1 MTLTTEDM
9 IRLRLHHQRLSAPAD
24 ATPAE
29 MVRWLVAVQSQDYAG
44 AKWGLGLRLIAATDV
59 SLERA
64 FTDGSILRTHV
75 LRPTWHFVA
84 PDDIRWLLA
93 LTAPRVRARMSTNDK
108 KIGVDRDLIRQ
119 AETCIEHALR
129 DGQAKTREELRDALE
144 SAGVVVGSGQRLAH
158 LVMHAELDGLI
169 ISGPRQGK
177 QFTYMLLD
185 ERAPNGKSLSKEEAL
200 AELAQRYTRSRGPAT
215 ARDFSWWSGLS
226 LGECRAGLESARGE
240 LIQNGEYWLAT
251 SNAPVPA
258 NAGETTHL
266 LSIFDEYFSAYRD
279 RSALVEPSFAE
290 ALRTYGAATV
300 NVIVLEGRA
309 VGFWRREERKA
320 EMHLTLQPFRGFTA
334 GEMEAIR
341 SAAKWYGAFWGKD
354 VTLMTEK

>member
-1 MTLTTEDM
+1 MTLTTDDM
-9 IRLRLHHQRLSAPAD
+9 IRLRLHHQHISTPAD
-24 ATPAE
+24 TTPAG
-29 MVRWLVAVQSQDYAG
+29 MVRWLGAVQSQDYAG

-59 SLERA
+59 SLEQA

-144 SAGVVVGSGQRLAH
+144 FAGVAVGSGQRLAH

-185 ERAPNGKSLSKEEAL
+185 ERTPGGKRLAKEEAL
-200 AELAQRYTRSRGPAT
+200 AELAQRYMRSRGPAT

-240 LIQNGEYWLAT
+240 LIQNGEYWLAV

-258 NAGETTHL
+258 SAGETTHL

-279 RSALVEPSFAE
+279 RSALVEPGFAD

-309 VGFWRREERKA
+309 VGFWRREERA
-320 EMHLTLQPFRGFTA
+320 MEVRITLQPYRKLEKGELEAVHAA
-334 GEMEAIR
+334 GERYA
-341 SAAKWYGAFWGKD
+341 AFWGKEA
-354 VTLMTEK
+354 VLSS